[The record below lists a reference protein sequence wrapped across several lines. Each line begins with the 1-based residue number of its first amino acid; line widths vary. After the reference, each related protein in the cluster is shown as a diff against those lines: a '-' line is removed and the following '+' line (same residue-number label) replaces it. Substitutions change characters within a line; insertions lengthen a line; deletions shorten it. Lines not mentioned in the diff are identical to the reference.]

1 MHDFEMLRGFGNG
14 QIDRK
19 NDICNSRVTFRAEN
33 AIFVPPSCLTVM
45 SVIRN
50 GHLNLNGEVQIRMGH
65 LGSDL
70 FGVRQ
75 EELLHICHPI
85 YRWQIIGTIA
95 SFCTLLETEP
105 LPCLYILTRLSV

>member
-1 MHDFEMLRGFGNG
+1 M
-14 QIDRK
+14 DRLT
-19 NDICNSRVTFRAEN
+19 DRMTF
-33 AIFVPPSCLTVM
+33 AILESLLGLKTPNLYPPSCLTVM

-70 FGVRQ
+70 FGVSQ